1 MILYSEYKD
10 VQEIGIKIKAAFVK
24 VLDLDI
30 NINNFLLLI
39 LLNNLGPNQSQYRT
53 VLNNKIREKDRLE
66 FNDVLKGLKDYKRTI
81 KIDPLLN
88 QVKS

>member
-1 MILYSEYKD
+1 M
-10 VQEIGIKIKAAFVK
+10 GIKMKAAFVK

-30 NINNFLLLI
+30 NINDFLLLI

-53 VLNNKIREKDRLE
+53 VLNNKVREKDKIK
-66 FNDVLKGLKDYKRTI
+66 FNDVLKGLKDYKRII
-81 KIDPLLN
+81 KIDPSLN